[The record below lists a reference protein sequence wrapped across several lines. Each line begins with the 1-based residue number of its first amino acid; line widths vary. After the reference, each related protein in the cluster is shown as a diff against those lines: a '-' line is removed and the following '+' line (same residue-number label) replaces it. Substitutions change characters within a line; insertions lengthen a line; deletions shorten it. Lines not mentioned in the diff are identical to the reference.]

1 MNVEPLIEQ
10 RAKGMT
16 MKEIAQ
22 SQGLSYCYLRKIWSE
37 LELPSPER
45 ERRNQIRKF
54 WGRGTAQEIAE
65 FLDLDIGTV
74 RATARRMG
82 LREGTRQLVL
92 WQWCFKCGKR
102 KAKRAA

>member
-1 MNVEPLIEQ
+1 MNIQPLIEQ
-10 RAKGMT
+10 RAKGMS

-22 SQGLSYCYLRKIWSE
+22 SQGLSYCYLRKVWSE

-45 ERRNQIRKF
+45 DRRRQISKL

-65 FLDLDIGTV
+65 YLDLDVATV
-74 RATARRMG
+74 KDIAYRMH

-92 WQWCFKCGKR
+92 WQWCFKGGKR